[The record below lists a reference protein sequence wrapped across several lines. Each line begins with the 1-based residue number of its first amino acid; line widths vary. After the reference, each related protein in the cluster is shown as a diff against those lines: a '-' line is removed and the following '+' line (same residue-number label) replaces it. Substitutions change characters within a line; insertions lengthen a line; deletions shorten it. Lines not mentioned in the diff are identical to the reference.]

1 MKVSLVVVIVVVIG
15 LCGSQRTSL
24 DTTFLDPLISVRKLF
39 TNIELSS
46 PRVTR
51 TYKYNLENKVPVLLL
66 LFFCGSNFVFSFRNS
81 NRKYRKKNRFC
92 AI

>member
-1 MKVSLVVVIVVVIG
+1 MKVSLAVVVVVVVG
-15 LCGSQRTSL
+15 LCGSQRTGL

-51 TYKYNLENKVPVLLL
+51 TYKYNLENKVPVLAVAL
-66 LFFCGSNFVFSFRNS
+66 CGYSF
-81 NRKYRKKNRFC
+81 
-92 AI
+92 